1 MKSQFRY
8 ALLCPPVLAILLL
21 APAGAQ
27 SKERMGSLKGKVKE
41 RNGKA
46 LEGVMVRATR
56 ANGNEEK
63 RETKSNDKGDFEFAD
78 LPAGQY
84 TLSLEKKGYK
94 TFITRKLEI
103 TSGAE
108 TRLSSVVELAREG
121 DPYALIRGAVFYGSG
136 YTLPNAAVTIERIDG
151 EKKFKQERVS
161 MDGGEFSFRLKA
173 EKAKYRVTA
182 TARGFQPA
190 SVEIEIENDEA
201 RNVALTLQRAK

>member
-103 TSGAE
+103 TS
-108 TRLSSVVELAREG
+108 
-121 DPYALIRGAVFYGSG
+121 
-136 YTLPNAAVTIERIDG
+136 
-151 EKKFKQERVS
+151 
-161 MDGGEFSFRLKA
+161 
-173 EKAKYRVTA
+173 
-182 TARGFQPA
+182 
-190 SVEIEIENDEA
+190 
-201 RNVALTLQRAK
+201 